1 VSNRERPATRAR
13 AIAVF
18 VGIAAIVG
26 ATLIRVA
33 DRFEPALRAWLI
45 EDPRGRSRIVL
56 AMLAALTAGPA
67 LAAAGYCWR
76 VGGSRRRVLRVVA
89 IVLAVASVLLV
100 FVLWRF
106 FVLLEGGVQ

>member
-1 VSNRERPATRAR
+1 MSNSERPGTRAR
-13 AIAVF
+13 GIAVL

-45 EDPRGRSRIVL
+45 EDPRGRSRVVL
-56 AMLAALTAGPA
+56 ALLAALTAGPA
-67 LAAAGYCWR
+67 LSPPGDCWR

-100 FVLWRF
+100 FALWRF
-106 FVLLEGGVQ
+106 FVLVERGVQ